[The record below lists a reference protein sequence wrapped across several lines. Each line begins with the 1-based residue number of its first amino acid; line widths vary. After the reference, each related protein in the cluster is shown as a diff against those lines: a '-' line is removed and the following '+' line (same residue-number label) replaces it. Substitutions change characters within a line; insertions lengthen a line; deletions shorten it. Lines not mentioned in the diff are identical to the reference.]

1 MWAVNCGRWTYGKN
15 TSHFPGQNRNRHEKS
30 LSVFFPPSLPRVL
43 HLIRHTLISL
53 LFSNFSNAFWQQISH
68 KKCLCPCVKKI
79 SSVFRGLW
87 SIIVIF
93 RHLFF
98 PCSLLV
104 CLCCKLESWQ
114 AFQWE
119 VSEVTSTASASKMA
133 LNWLKSLKLSQR
145 SEAASRCIYK
155 VNNWRS
161 RRVRS
166 LSLSLSPES
175 CWQSAMEAAQKQQG
189 SQTWGQCLLLPSSLC
204 LFTWEDSQSLM
215 LTFLYCLF
223 FFYVQPER
231 HLSIWNGC
239 EFTQTR
245 I

>member
-1 MWAVNCGRWTYGKN
+1 MWAVNCGKWTYGKN

-98 PCSLLV
+98 FHAVFWFVYAANWNLGRLFSEKWARSPAQHLLQKW
-104 CLCCKLESWQ
+104 LLIDWK
-114 AFQWE
+114 
-119 VSEVTSTASASKMA
+119 AS
-133 LNWLKSLKLSQR
+133 NSLKG
-145 SEAASRCIYK
+145 
-155 VNNWRS
+155 
-161 RRVRS
+161 
-166 LSLSLSPES
+166 
-175 CWQSAMEAAQKQQG
+175 QKRHPG
-189 SQTWGQCLLLPSSLC
+189 V
-204 LFTWEDSQSLM
+204 FTK
-215 LTFLYCLF
+215 
-223 FFYVQPER
+223 
-231 HLSIWNGC
+231 
-239 EFTQTR
+239 
-245 I
+245 